1 MNIKLITEEFLQS
14 IDNFFK
20 SKSKKDVNMVYIM
33 IVVIIFALAYPLYD
47 LSSNEYTTIK
57 ERVNNLAKVDA
68 DKAFLAANT
77 EARIKAL
84 NLEVKKIKDDLST
97 SKNDNQYIKNKI
109 ETISSLIYD
118 ERTWGEYLHSI
129 STNAAKYNIKII
141 KLDNKYVKSNASF
154 GHILDIT
161 LDISGKHSDTLNFI
175 NSLEQS
181 ELVVDLHDFNISA
194 EDRLNSRLDISVW
207 GITY

>member
-33 IVVIIFALAYPLYD
+33 IVAIIFALAYPLYD

-57 ERVNNLAKVDA
+57 ERVDNLAKVDA